1 MAIEL
6 KMPTNQRDQMMLFI
20 CVAAFAAVGAYWYF
34 LYSPKSVELNT
45 LRARVDTLVAQNES
59 VRREISKGTASRL
72 KEEAEEYGRML
83 VLFRQL
89 VPVANEVPTLL
100 DQISTA
106 ARQVGLELGGVNPQ
120 GVIPGEIFDTYRY
133 QVGVT
138 GSYHRIAQFL
148 NNIGSL
154 TRIVAPMNLALNP
167 GATSGPRVRANEQ
180 LLNATFEIQTYVAKA
195 PMPAPAGSQ

>member
-6 KMPTNQRDQMMLFI
+6 KMPTNQRDQGMLAVCVLAFI
-20 CVAAFAAVGAYWYF
+20 AIGAFWYF
-34 LYSPKSVELNT
+34 RYSPKSVELDT

-59 VRREISKGTASRL
+59 VRREIAKGTASRL

-154 TRIVAPMNLALNP
+154 TRIVAPMNLVLNP
-167 GATSGPRVRANEQ
+167 SAASGPRVRANEQ

-195 PMPAPAGSQ
+195 AMPAPTGGQ

>member
-6 KMPTNQRDQMMLFI
+6 KMPTNQRDQLMLGV
-20 CVAAFAAVGAYWYF
+20 CVVAFAAIGAYWYL
-34 LYSPKSVELNT
+34 LYKPKTVVLQT
-45 LRARVDTLVAQNES
+45 LSARVDTLVAQNES
-59 VRREISKGTASRL
+59 VRREIAKGTASKL

-89 VPVANEVPTLL
+89 VPIANEVPTLL

-133 QVGVT
+133 QIGVT

-154 TRIVAPMNLALNP
+154 TRIVAPMNLVLNP
-167 GATSGPRVRANEQ
+167 SAATGPRTRPNEQ
-180 LLNATFEIQTYVAKA
+180 QLNATFEIQTYVAKA
-195 PMPAPAGSQ
+195 AMPAPAGGQ

>member
-6 KMPTNQRDQMMLFI
+6 KMPTNQRDQLMLAA
-20 CVAAFAAVGAYWYF
+20 CVVAFAAIGAYWYF
-34 LYSPKSVELNT
+34 MYSPKSVELDT

-59 VRREISKGTASRL
+59 VRREIAKGTASKL

-89 VPVANEVPTLL
+89 VPIANEVPTLL

-133 QVGVT
+133 QIGVT

-167 GATSGPRVRANEQ
+167 GGAGKPRPNEQ
-180 LLNATFEIQTYVAKA
+180 QLTATFEIQTYVAKSA
-195 PMPAPAGSQ
+195 MPAPAGAQ

>member
-6 KMPTNQRDQMMLFI
+6 KMPTNQRDQLMLFACI
-20 CVAAFAAVGAYWYF
+20 AAFAGIGAYWYF
-34 LYSPKSVELNT
+34 MYSPKAAQLDT
-45 LRARVDTLVAQNES
+45 KRARVDSLVAQNES
-59 VRREISKGTASRL
+59 VRREIAKGTASKL

-89 VPVANEVPTLL
+89 VPIANEVPTLL

-120 GVIPGEIFDTYRY
+120 GVIPGEVFDTYRY
-133 QVGVT
+133 QIGVT

-148 NNIGSL
+148 NNVGSL
-154 TRIVAPMNLALNP
+154 TRIVAPMNLVLNP
-167 GATSGPRVRANEQ
+167 APSPGIRPGEQ
-180 LLNATFEIQTYVAKA
+180 NLNATFEIQTYVAKTGLPVPGA
-195 PMPAPAGSQ
+195 Q

>member
-1 MAIEL
+1 MALEL
-6 KMPTNQRDQMMLFI
+6 KLPTNQRDQILLGV
-20 CVAAFAAVGAYWYF
+20 CVAAFAAIGAFWYF
-34 LYSPKSVELNT
+34 LYSPKTVELAT
-45 LRARVDTLVAQNES
+45 LKARVDTLVEQNES
-59 VRREISKGTASRL
+59 VRREIAKGTASRL
-72 KEEAEEYGRML
+72 KEEAAEYGRML

-106 ARQVGLELGGVNPQ
+106 ARQTGLELGGVNPQ

-148 NNIGSL
+148 NNVGSL
-154 TRIVAPMNLALNP
+154 TRIVAPMNLVLNP
-167 GATSGPRVRANEQ
+167 SAQGGPRVRPNEQ
-180 LLNATFEIQTYVAKA
+180 LLNATFEIQTYVARSA
-195 PMPAPAGSQ
+195 MPAAGAP

>member
-6 KMPTNQRDQMMLFI
+6 KMPANQRDQIMLFV
-20 CVAAFAAVGAYWYF
+20 CVAAFAGIGAYWYF
-34 LYSPKSVELNT
+34 MYKPKAVVLTT
-45 LRARVDTLVAQNES
+45 LQARVDTLVAQNES
-59 VRREISKGTASRL
+59 VRREIAKGTASKL
-72 KEEAEEYGRML
+72 KEEAAEYGRML

-106 ARQVGLELGGVNPQ
+106 ARQTGLELGGVNPQ

-148 NNIGSL
+148 NNVGSL
-154 TRIVAPMNLALNP
+154 TRIVAPMNLVLNP
-167 GATSGPRVRANEQ
+167 SGSVGRPGEQ
-180 LLNATFEIQTYVAKA
+180 MLNATFEIQTYVARA
-195 PMPAPAGSQ
+195 AMPSAGAQ

>member
-6 KMPTNQRDQMMLFI
+6 KMPTNQRDQLMLFA
-20 CVAAFAAVGAYWYF
+20 CVAAFAAIGAYWYF
-34 LYSPKSVELNT
+34 LYSPKTVVLNT
-45 LRARVDTLVAQNES
+45 LSARVDTLVAQNES
-59 VRREISKGTASRL
+59 VRREIAKGTASRL

-89 VPVANEVPTLL
+89 VPIANEVPTLL

-133 QVGVT
+133 QIGVT

-154 TRIVAPMNLALNP
+154 TRIVAPMNLVLNP
-167 GATSGPRVRANEQ
+167 GGGAGPRTRPNEQ
-180 LLNATFEIQTYVAKA
+180 QLNATFEIQTYVAKSA
-195 PMPAPAGSQ
+195 MPAPAGGQ